1 MAIPELNQF
10 SEKAQEIAKKMMF
23 EYFWL
28 TWPTLVKKARASM
41 REDLKTAGS
50 LSPAT
55 YHPNLAGLFNYYL
68 NEKVLNSDSEI
79 LNEIWRVLFSKEYN
93 RMQMRKLEKEID
105 MSDVQTVSYSAVRN
119 MFKDYGY
126 IVCLE
131 KTGTLRLQ
139 PWEITAE
146 PNPTRY
152 YVRASQ
158 AKAIFKVRMLD
169 KWQISLEDASKAL
182 EIVKEKNPYKA
193 DCLKVDLTN
202 C

>member
-1 MAIPELNQF
+1 MTIPELNTL
-10 SEKAQEIAKKMMF
+10 SEKAQELVNKMMF
-23 EYFWL
+23 EHFAL
-28 TWPTLVKKARASM
+28 TWPDLVKQARHRM

-55 YHPNLAGLFNYYL
+55 YHPNLAGLFNYYI

-169 KWQISLEDASKAL
+169 KWRISLDDTNRAI
-182 EIVKEKNPYKA
+182 EILKEKNPDRA

>member
-68 NEKVLNSDSEI
+68 NGKVLKADSEV
-79 LNEIWRVLFSKEYN
+79 LNEFWRMLFSKEYN
-93 RMQMRKLEKEID
+93 RIQMKKLEKEID
-105 MSDVQTVSYSAVRN
+105 MSDVQTIPYDSIHSVF
-119 MFKDYGY
+119 MPYGMA
-126 IVCLE
+126 ICLE
-131 KTGTLRLQ
+131 KSNTIRIQ
-139 PWEITAE
+139 PWVPDQIGK
-146 PNPTRY
+146 RY
-152 YVRASQ
+152 YNRASQ
-158 AKAIFKVRMLD
+158 AKAIFKLRMLNR
-169 KWQISLEDASKAL
+169 WQISLDDAHRAL
-182 EIVKEKNPYKA
+182 EIMKEKNPVRA
-193 DCLKVDLTN
+193 DCLKIDLTK